1 MQSCGHVEEKIQ
13 NHSCL
18 LGVSGCSCTAQIV
31 SDLHHL
37 HSSLQGRGSFGY
49 SSVLY
54 CLRILWVWKSVL
66 NVVADNCA
74 APPIGWLV
82 KSFSSSFVWV
92 RSHSFR
98 WKKWRRGHFSSRER
112 HEMHV
117 HTVQENTS
125 LTHVESRGSAHLER
139 IKIISMFCQVTL
151 LMCCTICLRV

>member
-1 MQSCGHVEEKIQ
+1 MLRKKYKITAVYWV
-13 NHSCL
+13 SADVPAL
-18 LGVSGCSCTAQIV
+18 LR
-31 SDLHHL
+31 
-37 HSSLQGRGSFGY
+37 SSVTSIIFAVLCRAEDVTSFGY

-74 APPIGWLV
+74 VPPIAWLI

-125 LTHVESRGSAHLER
+125 LTHVESRGSAHLQR